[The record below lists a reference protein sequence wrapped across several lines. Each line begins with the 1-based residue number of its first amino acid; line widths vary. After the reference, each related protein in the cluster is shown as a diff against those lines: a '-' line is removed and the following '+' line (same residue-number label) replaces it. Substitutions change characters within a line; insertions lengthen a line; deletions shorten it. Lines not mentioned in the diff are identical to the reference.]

1 MFKGNTFDV
10 LEFTMPLRGMNQNI
24 APEVLDS
31 TQAYLLEN
39 ILPRPL
45 GEGRVRYGTQEL
57 EGVDLPVDSTLQE
70 IFDFT
75 KADGSQELL
84 LYVQTFQ
91 LDARVSNP
99 TVLSDTKIRFTTATP
114 EAYLLNTPLK
124 VIYTKNG
131 TQTLYTEIMAKD
143 VSVNQVTLT
152 FAPNSFPDP
161 VEEVVI
167 KSLWFATG
175 ALYHYDFNATTL
187 LKEHLA
193 PHSVPRCVQFKN
205 HLVICNGVDRMMT
218 WDGSSLKVIED
229 FVEEQATSFHRLGS
243 RHFSFKTTQAFQ
255 IEKYQKSN
263 KIELIVN
270 GKTHGLTCA
279 RVTQE
284 DLTVTLTVKEV
295 LPAFT
300 REDRVALFYRDFPPA
315 FSALFVLHN
324 RLWALGEGPVSL
336 SYRSNPLTVYFCYQA
351 ESLTHWFDSASKHV
365 PFLDIGYKHGK
376 PDNLEAIAS
385 VGPYMAFIGRSHT
398 QVWQGTN
405 PLEVETFKWKATLEG
420 GIAHG
425 NLLLPLAN
433 DVFFISPQGLMSFG
447 TINEAQQVELKSLNA
462 VDPLIRD
469 YTDDLLRDDMTYR
482 QARAFHYKEGPFAG
496 FKIGPNKILVALT
509 DTGLTGWTLFTGD
522 FKQAS
527 AFNQGCGFLILGIK
541 NRLYRYGDGKKTPP
555 EYADA
560 RGGAI
565 PFLWMLPK
573 LSFKGKK
580 FASKRFIV
588 ELDIPSS
595 FVIEAANHLNLEVT
609 GDLRE
614 TFGIERLYP
623 LSLRGDTLGEI
634 PLAANDEPETLG
646 LRLDHPSLQAKGRAK
661 FVSTTFWVML
671 RGQTKQ
677 GPLKFKKLQL
687 YGRKER

>member
-10 LEFTMPLRGMNQNI
+10 LEFNMPVRGMNQNI

-39 ILPRPL
+39 ILPLPL

-57 EGVDLPVDSTLQE
+57 AGVTLPADSTLQE

-91 LDARVSNP
+91 IDARASNFA
-99 TVLSDTKIRFTTATP
+99 VLSDTQVRFTTPTP
-114 EAYLLNTPLK
+114 ETYHLNTPLK

-131 TQTLYTEIMAKD
+131 QQILYTEILEKGVAG
-143 VSVNQVTLT
+143 NQVTLT

-161 VEEVVI
+161 VEDIVLN
-167 KSLWFATG
+167 SLWFATG
-175 ALYHYDFNATTL
+175 TLYHYDFNATTL

-218 WDGSSLKVIED
+218 WDGSALKVVED

-243 RHFSFKTTQAFQ
+243 RRFSFTTTQAFQ
-255 IEKYQKSN
+255 IEKYKKAN
-263 KIELIVN
+263 KIQLMVN
-270 GKTHGLTCA
+270 GMTHELTCA
-279 RVTQE
+279 SVE
-284 DLTVTLTVKEV
+284 KADLTVTLTVQED
-295 LPAFT
+295 LPVF
-300 REDRVALFYRDFPPA
+300 REEDRVALFYRDFPPA

-324 RLWALGEGPVSL
+324 RLWALGEGPVGL
-336 SYRSNPLTVYFCYQA
+336 SYRSNPLTVYFCSQA

-447 TINEAQQVELKSLNA
+447 TLNEAQQVELKSLNA

-496 FKIGPNKILVALT
+496 FKIGPNKIIVALT
-509 DTGLTGWTLFTGD
+509 DTGLTGWTVFTGD

-527 AFNQGCGFLILGIK
+527 SFNEGCGFLILGIE
-541 NRLYRYGDGKKTPP
+541 NRLYRYSDGKKAPP
-555 EYADA
+555 DYADA

-565 PFLWMLPK
+565 PFIWMLPK

-580 FASKRFIV
+580 FASKRFVV
-588 ELDIPSS
+588 EGDLPSS
-595 FVIEAANHLNLEVT
+595 FVLEKANHLHLEVS
-609 GDLRE
+609 GNLRE
-614 TFGIERLYP
+614 TFDIEQAYP
-623 LSLRGDTLGEI
+623 VSLRGDPLGGL
-634 PLAANDEPETLG
+634 PLAVNDEPETLA
-646 LRLDHPSLQAKGRAK
+646 LRLDQPYSRSKGRAK
-661 FVSTTFWVML
+661 FVSTEFWLIL

-677 GPLKFKKLQL
+677 GPLRLKKLQL